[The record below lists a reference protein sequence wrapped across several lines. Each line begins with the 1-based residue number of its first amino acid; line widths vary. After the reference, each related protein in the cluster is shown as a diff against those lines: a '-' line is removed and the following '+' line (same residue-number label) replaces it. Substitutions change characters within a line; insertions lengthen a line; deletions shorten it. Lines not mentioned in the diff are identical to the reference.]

1 MPSRQEVTGDTEP
14 EFGGRTSRSQDRRAQ
29 PRAARCRAFKHH
41 TLIFSSFFL
50 ACQIELSCFSRG
62 DVYAPTGLTYD
73 DVIQTSAGNTLMPGP
88 GGRRLSRQD
97 SR

>member
-1 MPSRQEVTGDTEP
+1 M
-14 EFGGRTSRSQDRRAQ
+14 
-29 PRAARCRAFKHH
+29 
-41 TLIFSSFFL
+41 

-73 DVIQTSAGNTLMPGP
+73 DVIQTSNTLMPGP

>member
-1 MPSRQEVTGDTEP
+1 MPD
-14 EFGGRTSRSQDRRAQ
+14 
-29 PRAARCRAFKHH
+29 
-41 TLIFSSFFL
+41 IFTP
-50 ACQIELSCFSRG
+50 CFSRG

-73 DVIQTSAGNTLMPGP
+73 DVIQTSAGAGNTLMPGP